1 MNIFQKIWNSKNE
14 SVDVQSAAID
24 SVQFEVNSSE
34 FLRETMNNVP
44 EGSKLT
50 VSGHMATVILR
61 LEMEI
66 AELKS
71 RIAQLE
77 TRVFEL

>member
-1 MNIFQKIWNSKNE
+1 MNIFQKIWNSKKE
-14 SVDVQSAAID
+14 SVDMQSDVVNNVQS
-24 SVQFEVNSSE
+24 EVNSSE
-34 FLRETMNNVP
+34 FLRDKMNSIP
-44 EGSKLT
+44 EGSKLN

-61 LEMEI
+61 METEI

-71 RIAQLE
+71 RIARLE